1 MLHLKTNGGA
11 IQILQL
17 KTDGDGKGTSTIMP
31 SFQLMK
37 RRQME
42 RAHCP
47 AGENQ
52 SRPSLNRPK
61 PISAHLLSNAPM
73 SQPQKFLFPPEGGN
87 KKQKK
92 ITRDFPSPRA
102 LHPQTPRPH
111 RSALPFLR
119 QSEQSHP
126 HLTAHTPLTR
136 ILPNPTV
143 PHSSP
148 SST

>member
-47 AGENQ
+47 GGENQ

-92 ITRDFPSPRA
+92 KPLAIFHLPARSTSKRHAPIDPRS
-102 LHPQTPRPH
+102 
-111 RSALPFLR
+111 RSSAN
-119 QSEQSHP
+119 QSK
-126 HLTAHTPLTR
+126 ATR
-136 ILPNPTV
+136 I
-143 PHSSP
+143 
-148 SST
+148 